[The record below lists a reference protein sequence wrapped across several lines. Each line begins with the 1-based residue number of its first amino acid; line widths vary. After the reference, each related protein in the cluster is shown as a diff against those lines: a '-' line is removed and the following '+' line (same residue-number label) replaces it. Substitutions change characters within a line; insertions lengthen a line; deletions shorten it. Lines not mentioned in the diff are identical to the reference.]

1 MKDDLKTFVA
11 IYPKDDE
18 TAVTLHSDILAKLDG
33 ILHEGETRERFVYA
47 AIDSEIRRRLHKQSQ
62 T

>member
-1 MKDDLKTFVA
+1 MKDNDLKTFVA

-18 TAVTLHSDILAKLDG
+18 TVTLHSDILAKLDE

-47 AIDSEIRRRLHKQSQ
+47 AIDSEIRRRLHKQS
-62 T
+62 